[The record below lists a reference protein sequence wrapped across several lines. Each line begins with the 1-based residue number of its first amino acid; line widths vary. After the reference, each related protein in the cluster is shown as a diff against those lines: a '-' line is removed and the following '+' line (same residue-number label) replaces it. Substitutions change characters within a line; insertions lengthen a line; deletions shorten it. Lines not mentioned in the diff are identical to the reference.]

1 MSERE
6 RWVLFSALKDADVD
20 ENKTWYITCRD
31 LFSRRLSLVRSL
43 RRRGLERS
51 YGGDEFDER

>member
-1 MSERE
+1 M
-6 RWVLFSALKDADVD
+6 LFSALKDADVD